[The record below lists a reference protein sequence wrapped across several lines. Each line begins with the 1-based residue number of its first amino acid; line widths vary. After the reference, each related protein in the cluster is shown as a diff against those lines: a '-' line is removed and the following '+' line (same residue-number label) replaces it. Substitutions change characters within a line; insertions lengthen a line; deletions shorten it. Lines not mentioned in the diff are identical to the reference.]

1 MIFISNRRAYY
12 ASSLQ
17 RMASK
22 ANALK
27 QLGKLS
33 QEFMKE
39 LRRGKL
45 LKLSVPKI
53 SQNDLEGVLDN
64 FNDEEYEPD
73 AVNER
78 SLLSTESSKA
88 YAQLMAIAGLVAEHI
103 YCKLITYPS
112 TIDITISIIEYVK
125 SQNL

>member
-1 MIFISNRRAYY
+1 
-12 ASSLQ
+12 
-17 RMASK
+17 MASK
-22 ANALK
+22 THALK

-45 LKLSVPKI
+45 LELSVPKI

-73 AVNER
+73 AVNKR

-88 YAQLMAIAGLVAEHI
+88 YAQLMAIAGLVAEHL
-103 YCKLITYPS
+103 YCKFFTYLS
-112 TIDITISIIEYVK
+112 TIDITISTIEYIK
-125 SQNL
+125 SETL